1 MKQSSTKY
9 SFMSQSPMEGKGHLS
24 MDKLRLYVFWTG
36 FLSDSYQFYYRIT
49 LLILV
54 EVWLIYTRLNKKRAL
69 MTPLRWG

>member
-1 MKQSSTKY
+1 MV
-9 SFMSQSPMEGKGHLS
+9 
-24 MDKLRLYVFWTG
+24 KLRLYVFWTG